1 MGPGP
6 GPGLGLGSG
15 LGLGWAGGAA
25 ELAGAPGGGARR
37 AIGATDRLAAMNDDT
52 PLSRSFGNQ
61 VVDEA
66 ERERRIR
73 LTFAAV
79 ARRYDLI
86 NDLLSFGIHRLWKR
100 RLAALTAPAAGQ
112 HIVDLAGGT
121 GDVAALMAGA
131 DRRVTVIDPSEPMM
145 QVGRE
150 RGRPHLEWQLGA
162 AERLPLPDASIDTLT
177 IAFGIRN
184 VTRIDL
190 ALAEVLRVLKPGGR
204 FLCLE
209 FSTPVRWLRPMYQW
223 FSFAVIPRLG
233 GWIAGSPQAY
243 TYLVESIRRFPDQRS
258 FAELLTRNG
267 LAEVH
272 FHDLSAGIAC
282 IHVGTRPLAD
292 GAHHLATETQT

>member
-1 MGPGP
+1 
-6 GPGLGLGSG
+6 
-15 LGLGWAGGAA
+15 
-25 ELAGAPGGGARR
+25 
-37 AIGATDRLAAMNDDT
+37 MNDDT

-61 VVDEA
+61 TVDEP

-73 LTFAAV
+73 LTFEAV

-100 RLAALTAPAAGQ
+100 KLAALAAPAAGQ

-150 RGRPHLEWQLGA
+150 RGRPHLQWQLGA

-190 ALAEVLRVLKPGGR
+190 AMAEVLRVLRPGGR

-209 FSTPVRWLRPMYQW
+209 FSTPAPWLQPLYRW

-233 GWIAGSPQAY
+233 GWIADSPQAY

-258 FAELLTRNG
+258 FAELLKQFG

-272 FHDLSAGIAC
+272 FHDLSTGIAC
-282 IHVGTRPLAD
+282 IHIGTRPPSG
-292 GAHHLATETQT
+292 GAQDSAMETQT